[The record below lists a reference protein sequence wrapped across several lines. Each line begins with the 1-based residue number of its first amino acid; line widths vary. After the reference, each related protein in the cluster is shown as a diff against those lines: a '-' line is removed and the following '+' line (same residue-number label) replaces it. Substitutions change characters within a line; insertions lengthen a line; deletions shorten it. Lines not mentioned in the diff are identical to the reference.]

1 MATLVIKNFPEE
13 LHARL
18 KLQAEHHRR
27 SLTKEAVEL
36 IESGLAA
43 GTGSTRPLPEPVK
56 LRSDHAPEN
65 KNIEAAVRE
74 IPMSA
79 MPAADPTAA
88 LRSALVLQ
96 PDGSYVNELGI
107 DDPAFFAALEE
118 IRDSSRREQPRNPF
132 DEPL

>member
-1 MATLVIKNFPEE
+1 MTTLVIKNFPED

-36 IESGLAA
+36 IESGLAV
-43 GTGSTRPLPEPVK
+43 GTTRTRPLPEPVE
-56 LRSDHAPEN
+56 LRSGHAP
-65 KNIEAAVRE
+65 KIKDIEAAIRE

-79 MPAADPTAA
+79 MPAADPTTA

-132 DEPL
+132 DDPL

>member
-1 MATLVIKNFPEE
+1 MATLVIKNLPEG

-18 KLQAEHHRR
+18 KLRAEQHRR
-27 SLTKEAVEL
+27 SLTKEALEL

-43 GTGSTRPLPEPVK
+43 GTGRTGPLPEPVE
-56 LRSDHAPEN
+56 LRSGHAPN
-65 KNIEAAVRE
+65 IKNIEAAIRE

-79 MPAADPTAA
+79 MPVADPTAA

-132 DEPL
+132 DDRL

>member
-1 MATLVIKNFPEE
+1 MTTLVIKNFPEE

-36 IESGLAA
+36 IESGLAV
-43 GTGSTRPLPEPVK
+43 GTGRTGPLPEPVE
-56 LRSDHAPEN
+56 LRSGHAPKV
-65 KNIEAAVRE
+65 KNIEAAIRE

-132 DEPL
+132 DDRL